1 MWYDD
6 AMALPREEVIDDIRA
21 KYCGLSGCLNEKSR
35 RMWAATEARSYGWGG
50 ITVVSQAT
58 GIDPKTVRKGLLEL
72 GDSGWPPDDR
82 IRRKGGGRK
91 KLTDTY
97 KGLLDD
103 LESLLEP
110 MSRGDPQS
118 PLRWT
123 SRSTYNLSD
132 ELRKKGYNI
141 CQRSVCTLL
150 ADLDYSLQSNKKSK
164 EGANHPDR
172 DAQFQYIYESVKCF
186 QSRKSPVI
194 SVDTKKKENIGEFK
208 NAGREYHKKGAPTE
222 VKVHD
227 FPDKSLGKVSPY
239 GVYDLSKNKGWVS
252 VGISADTAEF
262 AVHSIRSWWYIM
274 GKEAYP
280 HARELLITADCGGSN
295 GHRVRLWKVKM
306 QELATELDMEISV
319 SHFPPGTSKWN
330 KIEHKMFSYIS
341 KNWRGKPLI
350 TRETVVKL
358 IASTTTTKGLEIRAV
373 LDENVYEKGIKVT
386 DEEIAGINLV
396 RADFHGEWN
405 YKILAVCR
413 PDRT

>member
-1 MWYDD
+1 
-6 AMALPREEVIDDIRA
+6 MALPREEAIADIRA
-21 KYCGLSGCLNEKSR
+21 KYYGISFCLNERSR
-35 RMWAATEARSYGWGG
+35 RVWAATEASSYGWGG
-50 ITVVSQAT
+50 ITAVSQAT

-72 GDSGWPPDDR
+72 DDSRRAPDDR
-82 IRRKGGGRK
+82 VRRKGGGRK

-132 ELRKKGYNI
+132 ELRKKGYSV
-141 CQRSVCTLL
+141 CQRSICTLL
-150 ADLDYSLQSNKKSK
+150 ADLGYSLQSNKKSK

-172 DAQFQYIYESVKCF
+172 DAQFQYIYERVKCF
-186 QSRKSPVI
+186 QSRKSPVV

-227 FPDKSLGKVSPY
+227 FPDKRLGKVSPY
-239 GVYDLSKNKGWVS
+239 GVYDLSNNNGWVS

-295 GHRVRLWKVKM
+295 GHRVRLWKVEM
-306 QELATELDMEISV
+306 QKLATELDMEISV
-319 SHFPPGTSKWN
+319 CHFPPGTSKWN
-330 KIEHKMFSYIS
+330 KIEHRMFSYIS
-341 KNWRGKPLI
+341 QNWRGKPLI
-350 TRETVVKL
+350 TRETVVNL
-358 IASTTTTKGLEIRAV
+358 IAGTTTTKGLEIRAV

-386 DEEIAGINLV
+386 DEEMAGINLV
-396 RADFHGEWN
+396 RADFHSEWN
-405 YKILAVCR
+405 YKILPVCR
-413 PDRT
+413 SGKP

>member
-1 MWYDD
+1 
-6 AMALPREEVIDDIRA
+6 MALPREEAINDVRV
-21 KYCGLSGCLNEKSR
+21 KYCGLSGCLNERSR
-35 RMWAATEARSYGWGG
+35 RLWAAAEARSYGWGG

-72 GDSGWPPDDR
+72 DDTRRAPDDR
-82 IRRKGGGRK
+82 VRRKGGGRK

-97 KGLLDD
+97 NGLLDD

-110 MSRGDPQS
+110 TSRGDPQS

-123 SRSTYNLSD
+123 SRSTYNLAD
-132 ELRKKGYNI
+132 ELRKKGYNV

-150 ADLDYSLQSNKKSK
+150 ANLDYSMQSNKKTK

-172 DAQFQYIYESVKCF
+172 DAQFQYIYERVKYF

-194 SVDTKKKENIGEFK
+194 LVDTKKKENIGEFK
-208 NAGREYHKKGAPTE
+208 NTGREYDKKGVPTE

-252 VGISADTAEF
+252 VGISADSAEF
-262 AVHSIRSWWYIM
+262 GVHSIRSWWYIM

-295 GHRVRLWKVKM
+295 GHRVRLWKVELQK
-306 QELATELDMEISV
+306 LATELGMKMSV
-319 SHFPPGTSKWN
+319 CYFPPGTSKWN

-341 KNWRGKPLI
+341 QNWRGKPLI
-350 TRETVVKL
+350 TRETVVNL
-358 IASTTTTKGLEIRAV
+358 IASTTTTKVLEIRAV
-373 LDENVYEKGIKVT
+373 LDENVYQKGIKVT

-396 RADFHGEWN
+396 QADFHGEWN
-405 YKILAVCR
+405 YKILPVCR
-413 PDRT
+413 AGKP